1 MGWISSYST
10 AMLAEGVDG
19 DSLTVTSDSVEN
31 EKTDRGFKDSNEDTV
46 ILKLTTDD
54 LELLRWG

>member
-1 MGWISSYST
+1 MKEHFDILCEIWVGSPAT

-31 EKTDRGFKDSNEDTV
+31 EKTDGDSRTV
-46 ILKLTTDD
+46 MKVM
-54 LELLRWG
+54 